1 MNPLG
6 IGALGRVG
14 GPLTTALL
22 VIGYF
27 VLLAAVVATIV
38 RYRRS
43 RGVEREQFKWFAF
56 AAALFALVLIAST
69 IASGVYPE
77 ALNAM
82 SIAGLLAGG
91 AGIPIAVGI
100 AILKYRLY
108 EIDRIINRTL
118 VYGAVTA
125 LLAGLYFAIVI
136 GLQAIFSGLTRG
148 NDLAIAGSTLAVAA
162 LFRPARRRIQAFVDR
177 RFYRQR
183 YDAQQTLDAFS
194 QRLRDE
200 VDLDQLATD
209 LGAVVHETMQPA
221 HVSLWIRPKFAAVT
235 PSVTISGR
243 SGDRKDLR

>member
-1 MNPLG
+1 M
-6 IGALGRVG
+6 V
-14 GPLTTALL
+14 
-22 VIGYF
+22 
-27 VLLAAVVATIV
+27 
-38 RYRRS
+38 
-43 RGVEREQFKWFAF
+43 
-56 AAALFALVLIAST
+56 
-69 IASGVYPE
+69 
-77 ALNAM
+77 
-82 SIAGLLAGG
+82 

-183 YDAQQTLDAFS
+183 YDAQQTLDA
-194 QRLRDE
+194 L
-200 VDLDQLATD
+200 LASASGTRSISTSSPRTWAPSPMKPCSRHTFRS
-209 LGAVVHETMQPA
+209 GFV
-221 HVSLWIRPKFAAVT
+221 RKFAAVT